1 MRVLK
6 TNLIHSP
13 KTAMFSR
20 ILLSCLALTLAAHAE
35 PPYAGTIFI
44 DPDIITASDPTTYL
58 SVVPKGRGQRSM
70 FDRRTN
76 SFNRVNARLFTAS
89 FSNSRAIEVQV
100 NPEFSPSK
108 ARKLA
113 TKYAKVIGRLPK
125 CLLLDVDT
133 VWIHAGL
140 QPFGGGNR
148 NLLIHTGQ
156 SAQYEKDEILEE
168 TLVHEASHTSL
179 DSYHATAKRW
189 LAAQKSDPEFI
200 STYARDNPTREDV
213 AETFLMWLAVR
224 HRLERIDPAVAA
236 TIRKSIPAR
245 LRYLDRAKFNISPID

>member
-1 MRVLK
+1 MFTRIFLCCVAFSLPVL
-6 TNLIHSP
+6 
-13 KTAMFSR
+13 AD
-20 ILLSCLALTLAAHAE
+20 

-58 SVVPKGRGQRSM
+58 SVVAKGRGQRSM

-76 SFNRVNARLFTAS
+76 SFNTVNARLFTAS
-89 FSNSRAIEVQV
+89 FSDSRTIEVQV
-100 NPEFSPSK
+100 NPEFSSSK

-113 TKYAKVIGRLPK
+113 IKYAKVIGRLPK
-125 CLLLDVDT
+125 CLRLDVDT
-133 VWIHAGL
+133 VWIHAGV

-156 SAQYEKDEILEE
+156 SDQYEKDGILEE

-179 DSYHATAKRW
+179 DSYHAAAKGW

-213 AETFLMWLAVR
+213 AETFLLWLAVR
-224 HRLERIDPAVAA
+224 YRPERIRPSDAA
-236 TIRKSIPAR
+236 IIRKTIPAR
-245 LRYLDRAKFNISPID
+245 LKYFDSAKLVTAPIQ

>member
-1 MRVLK
+1 MV
-6 TNLIHSP
+6 
-13 KTAMFSR
+13 SR
-20 ILLSCLALTLAAHAE
+20 IILACVGLTLSAMAE

-44 DPDIITASDPTTYL
+44 DPDIITAADPTTFM

-70 FDRRTN
+70 FDRRTD
-76 SFNRVNARLFTAS
+76 SFNKVNARLFTAR
-89 FSNSRAIEVQV
+89 FSDSREIEIQV
-100 NPEFSPSK
+100 NPEFSSKK
-108 ARKLA
+108 ARSLA
-113 TKYAKVIGRLPK
+113 NKYAKVIGRLPK
-125 CLLLDVDT
+125 CLRLDVDT

-156 SAQYEKDEILEE
+156 SARYEKDGILEE

-179 DSYHATAKRW
+179 DSYHASAKGW
-189 LAAQKSDPEFI
+189 LAAQKADPEFI

-213 AETFLMWLAVR
+213 AETFLLWLAVR
-224 HRLERIDPAVAA
+224 HRLERISPADAA

-245 LRYLDRAKFNISPID
+245 LRYFDAAKLVITPVKTKN

>member
-1 MRVLK
+1 
-6 TNLIHSP
+6 
-13 KTAMFSR
+13 MFSR
-20 ILLSCLALTLAAHAE
+20 ILLSCLALTLATHAE
-35 PPYAGTIFI
+35 PPYTGTIFI
-44 DPDIITASDPTTYL
+44 DPDIITASDPTAYL
-58 SVVPKGRGQRSM
+58 SVVPKGKGQRSM

-76 SFNRVNARLFTAS
+76 SFNMVNAHLFTAS
-89 FSNSRAIEVQV
+89 FSDSRAIEVQV
-100 NPEFSPSK
+100 NPEFSSAK

-113 TKYAKVIGRLPK
+113 TKHAKVIGRLPK
-125 CLLLDVDT
+125 CLRLDVDT

-156 SAQYEKDEILEE
+156 SAQYEKDGILEE

-179 DSYHATAKRW
+179 DSYHAAAKGW

-213 AETFLMWLAVR
+213 AETFLLWLAVR
-224 HRLERIDPAVAA
+224 YRSERISTKDA
-236 TIRKSIPAR
+236 TIIRKSVPAR
-245 LRYLDRAKFNISPID
+245 LKYFDAAKLVVDPVK